1 MACVSLVDMIR
12 WGRFAGAYAL
22 MAGVALAL
30 IWARGT
36 PLLHPQPRRYLDEF
50 VLDDGSAHIF
60 SLAGGLGFGL
70 IVVALS
76 RWTVQRFAWAQR
88 LHRELRPFAR
98 GLDGVGII
106 VLALLSAAGE
116 ELLFR
121 GLLQPWMGLV
131 PQALLFGLV
140 HQMPG
145 PSRWIWVSWAL
156 CVGLVL
162 GGLFE
167 LTGSLLGPIAAHALV
182 NGLNLQFLK
191 SHEPV
196 AAPAGELEAA

>member
-1 MACVSLVDMIR
+1 MACVSLVAMIR

-36 PLLHPQPRRYLDEF
+36 PLLHTQPRRYLDEF

-88 LHRELRPFAR
+88 WSATAQSLAHTGARWQRASDGGAQRRVARLDVLADRLAQLDPQRVLSRGYALIETESARVVVAPSQLRVGQRLRVSQAR
-98 GLDGVGII
+98 G
-106 VLALLSAAGE
+106 AADV
-116 ELLFR
+116 
-121 GLLQPWMGLV
+121 V
-131 PQALLFGLV
+131 P
-140 HQMPG
+140 
-145 PSRWIWVSWAL
+145 
-156 CVGLVL
+156 
-162 GGLFE
+162 
-167 LTGSLLGPIAAHALV
+167 GSVQERLPEGD
-182 NGLNLQFLK
+182 
-191 SHEPV
+191 
-196 AAPAGELEAA
+196 